1 MLLGLVGLNLMCRYP
16 TSWAVHGLLGE
27 DVWVWGLALVL
38 LDVWGVWVDC
48 LTSNRSSNQ
57 IWQACT
63 LKGTGL

>member
-1 MLLGLVGLNLMCRYP
+1 MLLGLVGLDLMCRYP
-16 TSWAVHGLLGE
+16 ASWAVHGLLGG

-48 LTSNRSSNQ
+48 LTSNWSSNQ
-57 IWQACT
+57 IWQACL